1 MAWVP
6 DNLFFWQLSQE
17 WKHLSRHLSEFY
29 LSLQELMNALEKQLG
44 RNSKNFLSNIVQI
57 DFSGGN
63 FAQN

>member
-1 MAWVP
+1 
-6 DNLFFWQLSQE
+6 
-17 WKHLSRHLSEFY
+17 
-29 LSLQELMNALEKQLG
+29 MNALEKQLG